1 MAHILLLDTYH
12 GGSHAAFSRGWM
24 HHSRHRFTPL
34 TLPAHH
40 WKWRMRHAA
49 ITFAEQLE
57 TVDETFDAV
66 FATDMLN
73 LAEFRGLAP
82 RPIADLPTVVYFHE
96 NQLTYP
102 DASAGERDLHYA
114 MTNITAAL
122 AADTVWFNSTYHR
135 DVFTTAARDFLANM
149 PDHQPV
155 AAVDR
160 ILEKSSIQP
169 PGITPAPP
177 RGPRAP
183 GPLRIVW
190 AARWEH
196 DKDPEEFFDAM
207 RALKARGVD
216 FRLSVLGQQF
226 DQTPACFAAARRDLA
241 GHLDHFGYIESPAAY
256 RQILQT
262 RDVFVSTA
270 RHEFF
275 GIAPMEAAATGCIPA
290 LPNRLS
296 YPDLFR
302 ACKDFFY
309 TDLPN
314 HLTHLA
320 TSIETPDIYKKL
332 TQTAQTI
339 AQNYHWPARTQ
350 QMDQAIEQLTE

>member
-1 MAHILLLDTYH
+1 MPVLTAEGDGRIDKQRDRVIIGRERHVVAQEDHLGGYPSRALRNDKFLYIRNYEPDRWPAGTPHHLKSEKPNAWLADCDNGPTKFYMFAHRKDDKVKKLYDL
-12 GGSHAAFSRGWM
+12 AFAKR
-24 HHSRHRFTPL
+24 
-34 TLPAHH
+34 PAEELYDLE
-40 WKWRMRHAA
+40 KDPD
-49 ITFAEQLE
+49 QLNN
-57 TVDETFDAV
+57 VAGDPAY
-66 FATDMLN
+66 
-73 LAEFRGLAP
+73 
-82 RPIADLPTVVYFHE
+82 ADVKKRL
-96 NQLTYP
+96 
-102 DASAGERDLHYA
+102 AGERDLHYA

-122 AADTVWFNSTYHR
+122 AADAVWFNSTYHR

-155 AAVDR
+155 GSIDR

-270 RHEFF
+270 RHAFF

-290 LPNRLS
+290 LP
-296 YPDLFR
+296 
-302 ACKDFFY
+302 
-309 TDLPN
+309 
-314 HLTHLA
+314 
-320 TSIETPDIYKKL
+320 
-332 TQTAQTI
+332 
-339 AQNYHWPARTQ
+339 
-350 QMDQAIEQLTE
+350 